1 MVNQTLINQAKYA
14 LVHDAK
20 GGAVALAP
28 LLKIRPDTLSH
39 KVNPRADA
47 HHLMVD
53 EALQLQF
60 FTGDHRL
67 LEAEAL
73 SLGYALLPMEDLSG
87 ISDMELLNAYTHLHK
102 EFGDLAT
109 TLHTSLSDGRITKS
123 ETENFKKESADV
135 ISALAQLRQR
145 FESLCDE
152 A

>member
-1 MVNQTLINQAKYA
+1 MINQTLINQAKYA

-20 GGAVALAP
+20 GGAPALAP
-28 LLKIRPDTLSH
+28 LLNIRSDSLSH
-39 KVNPRADA
+39 KVNPNTNT

-53 EALQLQF
+53 ESIALQF

-67 LEAEAL
+67 LKAEAL
-73 SLGYALLPMEDLSG
+73 SLGYTVLPIDDLNG
-87 ISDMELLNAYTHLHK
+87 VSDMELLNAYTHLNK

-123 ETENFKKESADV
+123 EIERFKKKSADV
-135 ISALAQLRQR
+135 ITALARLRQR

-152 A
+152 T